1 MRKFLLIG
9 FFTLGVSF
17 HAQKQKQTLKKKTST
32 IVNNAKNQKSNK
44 SQQNIKV
51 EIVNSG
57 DWNQYEQ
64 SSWWRIVK
72 RNDKNLSQILNLDNS
87 QLQIS
92 ESAMG
97 NNNWRDE
104 NGNFSF
110 RSISEPLKISQE
122 FINKKNEKG
131 ENRDYVAENEAFE
144 TTAPIS
150 SLSFKI
156 LLHPKD
162 NKADTSKDITKTI
175 NFYSDGQLIKTMI
188 YSYDDLVQKGGV
200 SVNNFNVEIDKSK
213 TYY

>member
-1 MRKFLLIG
+1 MRKYLLIG
-9 FFTLGVSF
+9 FYTLGVSF
-17 HAQKQKQTLKKKTST
+17 HAQKQKQTLKKTTST
-32 IVNNAKNQKSNK
+32 IANDSKNQESNK

-51 EIVNSG
+51 EIINSG

-64 SSWWRIVK
+64 TSWWQIVK

-131 ENRDYVAENEAFE
+131 ENRDSVAENEAFE

-162 NKADTSKDITKTI
+162 NKAVTSKDITKTI

-200 SVNNFNVEIDKSK
+200 SVDNFNAEINKSK
-213 TYY
+213 TN

>member
-1 MRKFLLIG
+1 MKKYFFVG
-9 FFTLGVSF
+9 FITLGISF
-17 HAQKQKQTLKKKTST
+17 HAQKQNQTFKKKTST
-32 IVNNAKNQKSNK
+32 IANGSKNQESNK

-51 EIVNSG
+51 EIINSG

-64 SSWWRIVK
+64 TSWWRIVK
-72 RNDKNLSQILNLDNS
+72 QNDKNLTPILNLDNF

-131 ENRDYVAENEAFE
+131 ENRDSVAENEAFE

-156 LLHPKD
+156 FLHPKN
-162 NKADTSKDITKTI
+162 NKAVISKDITKTI
-175 NFYSDGQLIKTMI
+175 NFYSDGQLIKSLI

-200 SVNNFNVEIDKSK
+200 SVDNFNVEMDKSK
-213 TYY
+213 TK

>member
-1 MRKFLLIG
+1 MRKYLLIG

-32 IVNNAKNQKSNK
+32 IANDSKNQKSNK

-51 EIVNSG
+51 EIINSG
-57 DWNQYEQ
+57 DWTQYEQ
-64 SSWWRIVK
+64 TSWWRIVK
-72 RNDKNLSQILNLDNS
+72 QNDKNLTPILNLDNF

-131 ENRDYVAENEAFE
+131 ENRDSVAENEVFE

-150 SLSFKI
+150 SFSFKI
-156 LLHPKD
+156 FLHPKN
-162 NKADTSKDITKTI
+162 NKADLSKDITKTI
-175 NFYSDGQLIKTMI
+175 NIYFDDQLIETLN
-188 YSYDDLVQKGGV
+188 YSYDDLVQKGGI
-200 SVNNFNVEIDKSK
+200 SKENFNVEIDKLNI
-213 TYY
+213 Y

>member
-1 MRKFLLIG
+1 MRKFLLFA

-57 DWNQYEQ
+57 DWKQYEQ
-64 SSWWRIVK
+64 TSWWRIVK

-122 FINKKNEKG
+122 IINKKNEKG
-131 ENRDYVAENEAFE
+131 ENRDSVAENEALE

-162 NKADTSKDITKTI
+162 NKADTSKKITKTI
-175 NFYSDGQLIKTMI
+175 SFFSDGQLIKTMI
-188 YSYDDLVQKGGV
+188 YSYDDLVLKGGV
-200 SVNNFNVEIDKSK
+200 SVDNFNVEIDKSK
-213 TYY
+213 TN

>member
-1 MRKFLLIG
+1 MRKYLLIG
-9 FFTLGVSF
+9 IFTLGVSF
-17 HAQKQKQTLKKKTST
+17 HAQKQKQTLKKNTST
-32 IVNNAKNQKSNK
+32 IANDSKNQKSNK

-51 EIVNSG
+51 EIINSG
-57 DWNQYEQ
+57 DWTQHEQ
-64 SSWWRIVK
+64 TSWWRIVK
-72 RNDKNLSQILNLDNS
+72 QNDKNLTPILNLDNS

-131 ENRDYVAENEAFE
+131 ENRDSVAENEAFE
-144 TTAPIS
+144 TTSPIS

-156 LLHPKD
+156 FLHPKN
-162 NKADTSKDITKTI
+162 NKAVTSKDITKTI
-175 NFYSDGQLIKTMI
+175 NFYSDGQLIKTLI

-200 SVNNFNVEIDKSK
+200 SVDNFDVEIDKSK
-213 TYY
+213 TN

>member
-1 MRKFLLIG
+1 MRKYLFLG
-9 FFTLGVSF
+9 FITLGVSF
-17 HAQKQKQTLKKKTST
+17 HAQKPKHTLKKKTASN
-32 IVNNAKNQKSNK
+32 VNDARIHKSNK

-51 EIVNSG
+51 EIINSG
-57 DWNQYEQ
+57 DWNEYEQ
-64 SSWWRIVK
+64 TSWWRIVK
-72 RNDKNLSQILNLDNS
+72 QNDKNLTPILNLDNS

-131 ENRDYVAENEAFE
+131 ENRNSVTEMEEFE

-150 SLSFKI
+150 SFSFKI
-156 LLHPKD
+156 FLHPKE
-162 NKADTSKDITKTI
+162 NRADTSKDITKTI
-175 NFYSDGQLIKTMI
+175 NIYSDGQLIKTLI
-188 YSYDDLVQKGGV
+188 YSYADLVQKGGI
-200 SVNNFNVEIDKSK
+200 SVENFKVEIDKSK
-213 TYY
+213 TN

>member
-1 MRKFLLIG
+1 MRKFLLFG
-9 FFTLGVSF
+9 FFILGISF
-17 HAQKQKQTLKKKTST
+17 HAQKQTLKKKSST
-32 IVNNAKNQKSNK
+32 IANDSKNQKSNK
-44 SQQNIKV
+44 SLQNIKV
-51 EIVNSG
+51 EIINSG
-57 DWNQYEQ
+57 DWKQYEQ
-64 SSWWRIVK
+64 TFWLRIVK
-72 RNDKNLSQILNLDNS
+72 RNDKNLTPILNLDNS

-131 ENRDYVAENEAFE
+131 ENRDSVAENEVFE

-162 NKADTSKDITKTI
+162 NKAVTSKDITKTI

-200 SVNNFNVEIDKSK
+200 SVDNFNVEIDKSK
-213 TYY
+213 TD